1 MFGELCGGAG
11 GSCLGETMWRS
22 CAERCVGR
30 CGGARGSV
38 WVAEGSCVCVT
49 SVTRWSSMHTS
60 LPPCSTPSTIGIP
73 HHPLTNRPAPAPPPI
88 PAHSSSQVD
97 HYRVCPPL
105 PLHAPVLVLHLAVYP
120 ASPTHGRVGLT
131 DSLQRSAQTQRT
143 DTVQPDQMKSVS
155 Q

>member
-38 WVAEGSCVCVT
+38 WVAEGGCVCVT

-73 HHPLTNRPAPAPPPI
+73 HHPLTNRPAPAPPI

-97 HYRVCPPL
+97 HYRVCPPH

-120 ASPTHGRVGLT
+120 LVRPRVEWGSLT
-131 DSLQRSAQTQRT
+131 ACHAVHRHSAQTQCNPTR
-143 DTVQPDQMKSVS
+143 
-155 Q
+155 